1 MTDPILRVDAV
12 EKAYGRHK
20 AVDGVSIT
28 VAAGER
34 VALLGHNGAGKTT
47 LMKMILGLT
56 QPTGGRIEV
65 LGHAPGSYVARR
77 KVAWLPEHVVF
88 NRSLTAA
95 ELMATFARL
104 KRAPVRDN
112 LDLLARVGLKDAV
125 HKRVGTFSK
134 GMRQRLG
141 LAQALIGEPELLLLD
156 EPTTGLDPVS
166 RQSFYDIVGELAARG
181 VAVLLSSHVLTELEA
196 RTDRVIIMR
205 AGKLVASDRLAE
217 LRGQVGLPVRIRLAV
232 RPDAASSVAAEL
244 GGERV
249 NGHGVELLCRPEDKM
264 ALLGRIAG
272 FGRMVEDIDISP
284 PSLDEI
290 YRRLGGERP
299 Q

>member
-12 EKAYGRHK
+12 EKAYGSHK

-56 QPTGGRIEV
+56 RPTAGRIEV
-65 LGHAPGSYVARR
+65 LGHAPGSFAARR

-104 KRAPVRDN
+104 KGAPVRAN
-112 LDLLARVGLKDAV
+112 LDLLARVGLEDAV

-166 RQSFYDIVGELAARG
+166 RQSFYDIVEELAGRG

-205 AGKLVASDRLAE
+205 AGRLVASDRLAE

-232 RPDAASSVAAEL
+232 RPEAAGSVAKEL

-249 NGHGVELLCRPEDKM
+249 NGHRVELLCRPEEKM
-264 ALLGRIAG
+264 ALLSRITG
-272 FGRMVEDIDISP
+272 FGRMVEDVEISP
-284 PSLDEI
+284 PTLEEI